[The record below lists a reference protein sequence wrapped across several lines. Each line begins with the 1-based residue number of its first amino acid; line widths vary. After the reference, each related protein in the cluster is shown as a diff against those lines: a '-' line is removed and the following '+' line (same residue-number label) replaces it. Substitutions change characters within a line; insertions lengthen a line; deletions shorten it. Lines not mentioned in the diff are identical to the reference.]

1 MTTSIGVD
9 NLFAKFRAMTHRH
22 RRRGSYYRKLGVAEV
37 QCSQPIKE
45 GDPLVVYAGEDG
57 KLWARPQAE
66 FEDGRFEE
74 LK

>member
-1 MTTSIGVD
+1 MGEEH
-9 NLFAKFRAMTHRH
+9 AFRQMTHRH
-22 RRRGSYYRKLGVAEV
+22 RKRGSFYRKIGVAEV
-37 QCSQPIKE
+37 QTSHPINE
-45 GDPLVVYAGEDG
+45 GEALVVYVGEDG